1 MVNPFLGRQLGF
13 CQHQAHLT
21 SKRRVS
27 RPLGLRP
34 GVSSATSLERK
45 PRAHFKVGLSLC
57 FPKLQPLLFPNQK
70 NVFDLNYVDHV
81 LGKTKPKS
89 KPTNQTNKH
98 PKTNQ
103 PKQQQSNNKDRGGG
117 K

>member
-89 KPTNQTNKH
+89 KPTNQTNK
-98 PKTNQ
+98 KTH
-103 PKQQQSNNKDRGGG
+103 KTTSLKVHSDVY
-117 K
+117 